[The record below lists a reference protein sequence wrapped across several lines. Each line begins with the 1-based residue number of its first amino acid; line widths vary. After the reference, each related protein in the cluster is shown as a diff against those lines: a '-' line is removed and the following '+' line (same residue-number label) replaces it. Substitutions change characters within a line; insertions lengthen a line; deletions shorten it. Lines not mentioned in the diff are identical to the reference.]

1 MRDYFYDVETV
12 RLAVVLGVVVSMLFY
27 ERMQLTSGGAIVPA
41 YFALFLPYP
50 LFVAYTL
57 AAGYA
62 TYYLVSVVLARR
74 RILYGRRKFELEILV
89 GLAFIAVGTLV
100 GSALADWD
108 VTFVALAGVGF
119 VTPGVLA
126 HDMFRQRPGITVV
139 AVLANTAVVALL
151 VFIFQSLTEIA
162 PLGPTAPVPP
172 LDSSALAY
180 PVELL
185 LIGVVASV
193 LIGMIVFARLGLRSG
208 GFVSSAYLGLMVL
221 RPADLAFTAAVA
233 VLTYLVVARLL
244 MPRLLIF
251 GRRKLA
257 TMVLVG
263 AALGW
268 SVELALFV
276 GTSGEWTPWRG
287 FGVITL
293 MVPALLANDAQ
304 RQGIERTLW
313 GAGIG
318 AIGVFGVM
326 NLIDAVQRAS
336 GL

>member
-50 LFVAYTL
+50 LFVVYTL

-126 HDMFRQRPGITVV
+126 HV
-139 AVLANTAVVALL
+139 
-151 VFIFQSLTEIA
+151 
-162 PLGPTAPVPP
+162 VPP
-172 LDSSALAY
+172 SSSFSLS
-180 PVELL
+180 PRSHPRVP
-185 LIGVVASV
+185 
-193 LIGMIVFARLGLRSG
+193 RLRC
-208 GFVSSAYLGLMVL
+208 
-221 RPADLAFTAAVA
+221 
-233 VLTYLVVARLL
+233 RLL
-244 MPRLLIF
+244 TQAP
-251 GRRKLA
+251 
-257 TMVLVG
+257 
-263 AALGW
+263 W
-268 SVELALFV
+268 P
-276 GTSGEWTPWRG
+276 TP
-287 FGVITL
+287 L
-293 MVPALLANDAQ
+293 
-304 RQGIERTLW
+304 
-313 GAGIG
+313 
-318 AIGVFGVM
+318 
-326 NLIDAVQRAS
+326 S
-336 GL
+336 CC